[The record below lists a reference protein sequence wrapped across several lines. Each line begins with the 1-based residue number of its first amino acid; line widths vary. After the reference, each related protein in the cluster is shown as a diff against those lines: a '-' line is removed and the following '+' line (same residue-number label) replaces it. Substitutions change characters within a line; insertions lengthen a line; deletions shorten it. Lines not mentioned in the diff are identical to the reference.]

1 MLLKQLVSPKDSAV
15 RRPQADL
22 RRTGFLLLSM
32 ILTRLAVTQTEEIT
46 YAERLGWP
54 SGTKV
59 VIFHVD
65 DAGMSHNSN
74 MGAIKAVEEGIATS
88 LSIMMPCSWVPEYA
102 NYLKANPKTDAGIH
116 LTLTSEWKNYRWG
129 PVAGKPAVPGLT
141 DTDGYLWHNV
151 SDVAAHAA
159 PDEVETEIR
168 AQIDKA
174 LSMGIVPTHLDAHM
188 GTCFHPLFIDRY
200 VKVGIEKKIPVLI
213 FGGHM
218 QHLGNE
224 AGPLRPLVLSIA
236 ERVWKAGLP
245 VIDDLVTR
253 PTSAKDYEKKKGE
266 LIKLLRDM
274 KPGITQII
282 VHCTV
287 QTEVFS
293 HISGSGPNREAEL
306 RLLTDPDIKAFIE
319 SEGIVLTTWRELKKR
334 RALTQTPL
342 VTVAD
347 LNVGESQTV
356 QLHDGSQAAIKLL
369 DLKETRD
376 NICNAVRRA
385 VVKVEVNGQTVSLVS
400 STYHLPI
407 TVAGV
412 QLDCPVTKGYLQ
424 KSSKENPW
432 GLTKDARL
440 RLWPAGSPWIKPGT
454 FIYPA
459 KQKWF
464 ASDTQMANVPVFVD
478 GGEVP
483 SNKNIYYHYGLDFGG
498 AEGLVDVIAATNGLV
513 VAAGLEK
520 LPGYEPANGGFKS
533 EPSVAGSPVTPRY
546 DVIYILDDRGWFY
559 RYSHLYEIDSSV
571 KPGQYVE
578 MGQKIGILGK
588 EGGSGGWSHLHFD
601 IKCRQP
607 SGMWGI
613 QNGYAFIWQ
622 VYQREYQPKI
632 IAVARPHHVAWTG
645 EVVELDATR
654 SWSRYGTIKKFEW
667 SFCDGTLAPKG
678 VPKRT
683 TGPKVRRTYDK
694 PGEYN
699 EILKV
704 TDASGNIDYDFAVV
718 QIIDKNHP
726 DQLPPAIHAAYY
738 PTFDIKP
745 GDEITFKVRS
755 FRTTYGSEVWDFGDG
770 STKVTVQ
777 SDGNVQVHN
786 PQGYAVTTHR
796 YKKPGHYIASVKRSN
811 ERGHEAITHLHINV
825 GNSN

>member
-1 MLLKQLVSPKDSAV
+1 MLLKQLVK
-15 RRPQADL
+15 
-22 RRTGFLLLSM
+22 TGLLLSM
-32 ILTRLAVTQTEEIT
+32 ILTRLAVTQAEEIT

-65 DAGMSHNSN
+65 DVGMSHNSN

-88 LSIMMPCSWVPEYA
+88 LSIMMPCSWAPEYA
-102 NYLKANPKTDAGIH
+102 NYLKANPKTDAGVH

-151 SDVAAHAA
+151 SDVVAHAA
-159 PDEVETEIR
+159 ADEVETEIR

-218 QHLGNE
+218 QHIGNE
-224 AGPLRPLVLSIA
+224 AGPLRLLVLSIA
-236 ERVWKAGLP
+236 QRVWEAGLP

-253 PTSAKDYEKKKGE
+253 PTSAKDYEKKKAE

-274 KPGITQII
+274 KPGITEII

-356 QLHDGSQAAIKLL
+356 QLHDGSEGTIKLL

-376 NICNAVRRA
+376 NICNAVRQA

-412 QLDCPVTKGYLQ
+412 QIDCPVTKGYLQ
-424 KSSKENPW
+424 RSSKENPW

-454 FIYPA
+454 FVYPV

-478 GGEVP
+478 GGEIP
-483 SNKNIYYHYGLDFGG
+483 GKKNIYYHYGLDFGG
-498 AEGLVDVIAATNGLV
+498 AEGLVEVIAATNGLV
-513 VAAGLEK
+513 VSAGLEK
-520 LPGYEPANGGFKS
+520 LPGYENT
-533 EPSVAGSPVTPRY
+533 PVTPRY

-571 KPGQYVE
+571 KPGLHVK

-632 IAVARPHHVAWTG
+632 IAVARPHHVAWAG

-654 SWSRYGTIKKFEW
+654 SWSRYGKIKKFEW
-667 SFCDGTLAPKG
+667 TFCDGTSA
-678 VPKRT
+678 

-694 PGEYN
+694 AGEYN

-718 QIIDKNHP
+718 QIIDKNPANGGFKSEPSVAGP
-726 DQLPPAIHAAYY
+726 DQLPPTIHAAYY

-770 STKVTVQ
+770 SPKVTVR
-777 SDGNVQVHN
+777 SDGNIQVHN

-796 YKKPGHYIASVKRSN
+796 YKKPGHYIATVKRSN
-811 ERGHEAITHLHINV
+811 EHGHEAITRLHICV
-825 GNSN
+825 GNNN

>member
-1 MLLKQLVSPKDSAV
+1 MLFKQLVSPKDS
-15 RRPQADL
+15 L
-22 RRTGFLLLSM
+22 WRTGLLLFM
-32 ILTRLAVTQTEEIT
+32 ILTSLAVTQAEEVT

-65 DAGMSHNSN
+65 DVGMSHNSN
-74 MGAIKAVEEGIATS
+74 MGAIKAVDEGIATS

-102 NYLKANPKTDAGIH
+102 AYLEAHPQTDAGIH
-116 LTLTSEWKNYRWG
+116 LTHTSEWKNYRWG
-129 PVAGKPAVPGLT
+129 PIAGKPAVPGLT
-141 DTDGYLWHNV
+141 DTNGYLWHNV
-151 SDVAAHAA
+151 SDVVAHAT

-174 LSMGIVPTHLDAHM
+174 LSMGIVPTHLDSHM
-188 GTCFHPLFIDRY
+188 GTCFHPLFIDRF
-200 VKVGIEKKIPVLI
+200 VKVGIEKKIPILM

-218 QHLGNE
+218 QHIGSE
-224 AGPLRPLVLSIA
+224 AGPLRPLALSIA
-236 ERVWKAGLP
+236 EKLWRAGLP
-245 VIDDLVTR
+245 VIDDLVTQ
-253 PTSAKDYEKKKGE
+253 PTRAKDYEGKKAE
-266 LIKLLRDM
+266 LIQLLRDM
-274 KPGITQII
+274 KPGITEII

-293 HISGSGPNREAEL
+293 HISSSGPNREAEL

-334 RALTQTPL
+334 RAHTQTPL

-347 LNVGESQTV
+347 LDVGESQTV
-356 QLHDGSQAAIKLL
+356 RLHDGSEGTIKLL

-376 NICNAVRRA
+376 EIRNAVRRA

-407 TVAGV
+407 AAGGV
-412 QLDCPVTKGYLQ
+412 QIDCPVTKGYLQ
-424 KSSKENPW
+424 KSRKENPW

-440 RLWPAGSPWIKPGT
+440 RLWPAGSPWIKPDT
-454 FIYPA
+454 FIYPV
-459 KQKWF
+459 KQRWF

-498 AEGLVDVIAATNGLV
+498 AEGLVNVIAATNGLV
-513 VAAGLEK
+513 VSAGLEK
-520 LPGYEPANGGFKS
+520 LPGYED
-533 EPSVAGSPVTPRY
+533 SPVTPRY
-546 DVIYILDDRGWFY
+546 DVIYILDERGWFY

-571 KPGQYVE
+571 KPGRHVK

-601 IKCRQP
+601 IQCKQP
-607 SGMWGI
+607 SGLWGI

-622 VYQREYQPKI
+622 AYQREYQPEI
-632 IAVARPHHVAWTG
+632 ITVARPHHFAWSNET
-645 EVVELDATR
+645 VELDATR
-654 SWSRYGTIKKFEW
+654 SWSRYGKIKKFEW
-667 SFCDGTLAPKG
+667 TFCDGSSAE
-678 VPKRT
+678 
-683 TGPKVRRTYDK
+683 GPKVRRTYDE

-699 EILKV
+699 EILKA
-704 TDASGNIDYDFAVV
+704 TDESGNIDYDFAVV
-718 QIIDKNHP
+718 QIIDKDHS
-726 DQLPPAIHAAYY
+726 DQLPPTIHASYY

-786 PQGYAVTTHR
+786 PEGYAVTTHS
-796 YKKPGHYIASVKRSN
+796 YNKPGHYIASVKRSN
-811 ERGHEAITHLHINV
+811 ERGHEAVTHLHIHV
-825 GNSN
+825 GNRN